1 LGSTWRWTSRDPE
14 WCRAVSLTI
23 AAPLNARRDV
33 REEYDS
39 GDVPVR
45 YVYACALAAYQEA

>member
-1 LGSTWRWTSRDPE
+1 
-14 WCRAVSLTI
+14 VSLTI

-39 GDVPVR
+39 GDVPVQ